1 MLTPW
6 PSLPLLIITLGLL
19 FLMAAMGVFAVAVLR
34 KLEIQRGRSEQRL
47 DELASRL
54 RLIESRID
62 RFNSTVVPTTSPR
75 DGILGPRPPGSART
89 NGSAPLRQGPSENSE
104 PRGGPTLIAIP
115 DLAAEGDE
123 PDPQAETELVKR
135 HAEVWTLAAAG
146 MPPAEIARQTGQPI
160 GQVELIVG
168 LYRRLHSSRGR
179 IDHARSD

>member
-6 PSLPLLIITLGLL
+6 PSLPLLIMALLLL
-19 FLMAAMGVFAVAVLR
+19 FCMAAMGVFTMMVSR
-34 KLEIQRGRSEQRL
+34 RLEILRGRSEQRI
-47 DELASRL
+47 DELGSRL

-62 RFNSTVVPTTSPR
+62 RLNNAAVPTSSGR
-75 DGILGPRPPGSART
+75 DGLLGPRPPGSART
-89 NGSAPLRQGPSENSE
+89 GGAAPPWQGLFDHSE

-115 DLAAEGDE
+115 DLAAQGHE
-123 PDPQAETELVKR
+123 PDLRAETELVQR
-135 HAEVWTLAAAG
+135 HAEVWTLAAGG